1 MEFKSYQEAA
11 SKTIQNY
18 INDKEVNKIV
28 PFLGI
33 IGEAGSVIT
42 ELKKS
47 LRDGNAYTNYNNKL
61 KEELGDVLWYVS
73 TIATQY
79 DMKLEDIAACNLM
92 KIRDRFDLEHSDKF
106 IIYDESYPTNE
117 QFPREFEVQFTIVN
131 DNGREKVRIINN
143 SENGKQIG
151 NDITD
156 NSYLD
161 DGYRFHDIFHFGYVA
176 YLGWSPVVRKLMEI
190 KRKSD
195 NTVDENEDGARATIT
210 EEIISLYIYSYAQ
223 DHQLFKYSSSVDTEV
238 LKTVQKLVSGIEVK
252 NCTQK
257 QWETAIINS
266 YKVYDELRKNNGG
279 RVLVSIKNRSLI
291 YLGKN

>member
-1 MEFKSYQEAA
+1 MNFKEYQKEA
-11 SKTIQNY
+11 SKTIQDY
-18 INDKEVNKIV
+18 TKIKDAGSLI
-28 PFLGI
+28 PFLGL
-33 IGEAGSVIT
+33 IGEAGSVIS

-47 LRDGNAYTNYNNKL
+47 LRDGDSYTNYNNKL
-61 KEELGDVLWYVS
+61 KEELGDVLWYIS

-79 DMKLEDIAACNLM
+79 NLGLEDIANGNLD
-92 KIRDRFDLEHSDKF
+92 KIMDRFDNSVTSKF
-106 IIYDESYPTNE
+106 IIYDEQYTQEE
-117 QFPREFEVQFTIVN
+117 QFPREFEVVFQVIN
-131 DNGREKVRIINN
+131 DNGKEKVRIIEKAT
-143 SENGKQIG
+143 SKQLG

-156 NSYLD
+156 NSHQD

-176 YLGWSPVVRKLMEI
+176 FLGWSPVVRKLMGL

-195 NTVDENEDGARATIT
+195 ENIDEVEDGARATIT
-210 EEIISLYIYSYAQ
+210 EELVSLYIYNHSL

-238 LKTVQKLVSGIEVK
+238 LKTIQKLVGGIEVS

-266 YKVYDELRKNNGG
+266 YKVYDELRQNNGG
-279 RVLVSIKNRSLI
+279 RVLVSIKNRKLI